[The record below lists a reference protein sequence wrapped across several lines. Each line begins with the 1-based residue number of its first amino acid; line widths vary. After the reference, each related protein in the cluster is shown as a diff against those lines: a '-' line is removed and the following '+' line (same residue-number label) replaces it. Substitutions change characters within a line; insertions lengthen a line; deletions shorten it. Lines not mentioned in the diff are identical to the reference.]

1 MAVQCSPTERFI
13 GLKKMSKIC
22 YQSLK
27 KEIKNSID
35 EHHTSLLKKVKSGD
49 TVDQAFIA
57 KYVNLVYVDF
67 VKLTD
72 SQIIKTNENILIKL
86 GLSKHIGKI
95 NCEGDVLSNYNL
107 SNLKLLLA
115 HISSY
120 SYLDDF
126 TDAQSVEEEVNFL
139 ASVKND
145 CYLKLFSKMI
155 NNLENHQKDLK
166 SLYLLT
172 VAAITD

>member
-1 MAVQCSPTERFI
+1 
-13 GLKKMSKIC
+13 MSKIC

-57 KYVNLVYVDF
+57 KYVNLVYADF
-67 VKLTD
+67 VKLAD
-72 SQIIKTNENILIKL
+72 SKMIETNKNILIKL
-86 GLSKHIGKI
+86 GLGTHIGKI
-95 NCEGDVLSNYNL
+95 NFEVDFFSNYNL
-107 SNLKLLLA
+107 SNVKLLLA

-126 TDAQSVEEEVNFL
+126 TDDVSVEEEVDFL

-145 CYLKLFSKMI
+145 CYLKLFLKLI
-155 NNLENHQKDLK
+155 NNLENCQKDLK

-172 VAAITD
+172 AAATTN